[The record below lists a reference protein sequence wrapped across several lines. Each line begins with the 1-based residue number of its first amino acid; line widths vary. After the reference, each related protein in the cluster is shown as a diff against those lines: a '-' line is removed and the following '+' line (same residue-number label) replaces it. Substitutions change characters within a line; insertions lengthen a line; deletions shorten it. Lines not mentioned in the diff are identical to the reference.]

1 MIDTLNLL
9 DALIVR
15 ESFRMRLMTLIEIL
29 KYLKIKII
37 TSVLKRNT
45 FGSLFQILET
55 KTEGL

>member
-45 FGSLFQILET
+45 FWIFISNS
-55 KTEGL
+55 

>member
-1 MIDTLNLL
+1 MKDTLNLL

-45 FGSLFQILET
+45 FGSLFSILER